1 MRSPA
6 LDSSRKLPIN
16 PTSHHFRW
24 TGPGARVDLEVAVQL
39 GKVSVVHTHV
49 HWRIRLAAYVTRLER
64 VRG

>member
-16 PTSHHFRW
+16 PTNRRFRW
-24 TGPGARVDLEVAVQL
+24 TGPGTRVDLEVAVQL
-39 GKVSVVHTHV
+39 GKVSVVRTHV
-49 HWRIRLAAYVTRLER
+49 RWRIRLAAYVTRLER